1 MSSHFSSHYGIR
13 RSAPGVTSRR
23 SLTGGLLA
31 VALVRPVRAAER
43 ESLQQVILGFTG
55 GVQPRPG
62 RVSLD
67 IPSLVENGNTVPV
80 TIAVE
85 SPMSEA
91 EHVRGIALFNEKNPQ
106 PHVISARFGPRSGR
120 ARLATRIRLATSQT
134 LVAVAEMSDGT
145 YWSDSADVIVTLA
158 ACVEF

>member
-1 MSSHFSSHYGIR
+1 MSSRFSSPYVI
-13 RSAPGVTSRR
+13 SRR

-31 VALVRPVRAAER
+31 VALVRPVQAADR
-43 ESLQQVILGFTG
+43 ESLQEVILDFTG
-55 GVQPRPG
+55 GAQPRPG

-67 IPSLVENGNTVPV
+67 IPSLVENGNTVPA

-106 PHVISARFGPRSGR
+106 PNVITARFGPRSGR

-134 LVAVAEMSDGT
+134 LVAVAELSDGT
-145 YWSDSADVIVTLA
+145 YWSDSAEVIVTLA

>member
-1 MSSHFSSHYGIR
+1 MSSRFSSPYEI
-13 RSAPGVTSRR
+13 SRR

-31 VALVRPVRAAER
+31 VALVRPVLAAER

-55 GVQPRPG
+55 GVQPRQG
-62 RVSLD
+62 RVALD

-91 EHVRGIALFNEKNPQ
+91 DHVRGIALFNEKNPQ
-106 PHVISARFGPRSGR
+106 PHVIAARFGPRSGR

-134 LVAVAEMSDGT
+134 LVAVAELSDGSFL
-145 YWSDSADVIVTLA
+145 SDSAEVIVTLA

>member
-1 MSSHFSSHYGIR
+1 MSARPGRARPYSPPRRSRMSSRFSSPYEI
-13 RSAPGVTSRR
+13 SRR
-23 SLTGGLLA
+23 SLTGGLMA
-31 VALVRPVRAAER
+31 VALVRPVRAADR

-55 GVQPRPG
+55 GVAPRQG

-91 EHVRGIALFNEKNPQ
+91 EHVRGIAL
-106 PHVISARFGPRSGR
+106 
-120 ARLATRIRLATSQT
+120 
-134 LVAVAEMSDGT
+134 
-145 YWSDSADVIVTLA
+145 
-158 ACVEF
+158 